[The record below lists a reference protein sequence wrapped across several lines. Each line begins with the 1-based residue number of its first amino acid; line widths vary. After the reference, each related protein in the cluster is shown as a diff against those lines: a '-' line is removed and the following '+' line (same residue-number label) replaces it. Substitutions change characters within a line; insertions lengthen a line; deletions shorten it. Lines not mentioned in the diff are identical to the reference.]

1 MKNQIKIAI
10 ADDHQFLIDGIKT
23 ALADSPEI
31 QIVGEANNGLE
42 IIEIVKTKKP
52 DLVLLDIR
60 MPELDGIEA
69 AKLLKRQFK
78 DIKIIIMTQF
88 DERSLIRRCQKMG
101 VEGYLLKD
109 CGKSELLK
117 AINKVYKGGIHFSI
131 NKANTSKI
139 PQLTKIE
146 SKDKI
151 LSSRELEVLILMAND
166 KKCSEIA
173 IELGLNESTIRTYR
187 QRLLKKSGTNT
198 SAGLIS
204 WAYNQKLIQH
214 L

>member
-10 ADDHQFLIDGIKT
+10 ADDHPFMIDGIKT
-23 ALADSPEI
+23 VLADSPEI

-69 AKLLKRQFK
+69 AKILKRRIG

-88 DERSLIRRCQKMG
+88 DERSLIRRCQKIG

-109 CGKSELLK
+109 CGKSELIE
-117 AINKVYKGGIHFSI
+117 AIHKVNKGGLHFSI
-131 NKANTSKI
+131 NKSNATLQTTRIK
-139 PQLTKIE
+139 
-146 SKDKI
+146 SKDTI
-151 LSSRELEVLILMAND
+151 LSSREIEVLLLMAND
-166 KKCSEIA
+166 KNCNEIA
-173 IELGLNESTIRTYR
+173 RELGLNESTIRTYR

-198 SAGLIS
+198 YSGLIS